1 MRICLLFVDR
11 METIALQSFSLDAD
25 EFVNALSEQAGD
37 HSVQTLL
44 DDALLTL
51 TQYCCDQQSLT
62 WCRCHLHTKC
72 GTNVS
77 APAQKL
83 TGHVTK

>member
-1 MRICLLFVDR
+1 MRIRLLFVDR

-51 TQYCCDQQSLT
+51 TQVIC
-62 WCRCHLHTKC
+62 K
-72 GTNVS
+72 
-77 APAQKL
+77 
-83 TGHVTK
+83 